1 MQPER
6 RAHGKEVLENHCVA
20 QGWLFQRVASGMNY
34 RSAAFQPGD
43 IISGKMG
50 RLVLDRKDR
59 LLRFG
64 AEPVSQLAKS
74 AASHG

>member
-6 RAHGKEVLENHCVA
+6 RAHGKKGFSKTIAPAGLAVPA
-20 QGWLFQRVASGMNY
+20 Y
-34 RSAAFQPGD
+34 RLRHELPKRGLPTRRH
-43 IISGKMG
+43 SGKMG
-50 RLVLDRKDR
+50 RLVLDRTDR

-64 AEPVSQLAKS
+64 AELVSQLAKS